1 MKQKRSSDPRDG
13 WQSKYMIGKHGSVG
27 VCWAIYSNR
36 WHSVSPR
43 KRISPWFSF
52 RSEAEEWIR
61 SKWKTHIDKKFET
74 LMLG

>member
-13 WQSKYMIGKHGSVG
+13 WQNKYMIDNGPYNMY
-27 VCWAIYSNR
+27 WAIYSNR

-61 SKWKTHIDKKFET
+61 SKWKEHMDKKFEN
-74 LMLG
+74 LILG